1 MRFVAFFLLSNLLII
16 VVAYKKEQCQR
27 RTGEELIWEY
37 DVRRPYRIGAYQEV
51 EAEYGPADVTITCIG
66 VDSLSDENNGAMW
79 VTSGGIGYNFIK
91 IKFKSKYSRGFHYR
105 VYVYGKPHRINNFNL
120 L

>member
-1 MRFVAFFLLSNLLII
+1 MKFVVFFLLFNSLICI

-66 VDSLSDENNGAMW
+66 VDSLSDENNGAI
-79 VTSGGIGYNFIK
+79 V
-91 IKFKSKYSRGFHYR
+91 
-105 VYVYGKPHRINNFNL
+105 
-120 L
+120 

>member
-1 MRFVAFFLLSNLLII
+1 MGLLLTSITDFFLTWL
-16 VVAYKKEQCQR
+16 
-27 RTGEELIWEY
+27 
-37 DVRRPYRIGAYQEV
+37 QEV